1 MVVEALSRRDF
12 LKRIGRGAAAAVAVP
27 WTKLLSAPELA
38 AKVAAPFKIGAGS
51 MVNPQALFKYYSGQ
65 FKDRVM
71 DSGITLVDAIEDQP
85 TPIDTPATNVFTAN
99 KYFNRTQMDARSVNW
114 VTKGMVDMYA
124 GGKLNPHDEATI
136 APTVAMWDNMI
147 GHESL
152 LEDPN
157 FPDWAKD
164 LLARGMA
171 HSEAEDEEPGSG
183 KMSDEDFKRFETLM
197 DSSYFDEDP
206 AGEVFDYEQEEM
218 EDMLKDRTG
227 APDNVKW
234 RGSLG
239 PSQEGDTIDVANGRP
254 GKFPE
259 QWQFMIPSGSKKNE
273 LIGSVFDYI
282 ISLEREGIG
291 FDELRAMNFER
302 EFLPGVGNYVKRMVV
317 AYQALAKS
325 DAQQTANSDDQKA
338 KAKDDDERGEVP
350 SRHPYGVGSPQSGL
364 QTASTKPTFKEFF
377 NGRYRDAQD

>member
-1 MVVEALSRRDF
+1 MSSIVQIVLEALSRRDF
-12 LKRIGRGAAAAVAVP
+12 IKNIGRGAAAAVAMP
-27 WTKLLSAPELA
+27 WTRLLSAPELA
-38 AKVAAPFKIGAGS
+38 AKVVAPFKIGAGS
-51 MVNPQALFKYYSGQ
+51 MINPQALFKHYSGQ
-65 FKDRVM
+65 FSDRVR
-71 DSGITLVDAIEDQP
+71 DSGIEMVNMAHAKPEYSGPDWESERKAYY
-85 TPIDTPATNVFTAN
+85 A
-99 KYFNRTQMDARSVNW
+99 RTEMDVRSMNW

-124 GGKLNPHDEATI
+124 GGKKDPHDEATL
-136 APTVAMWDNMI
+136 APTVAQWDNMI

-218 EDMLKDRTG
+218 EDMLRGRSG

-234 RGSLG
+234 LGSHG
-239 PSQEGDTIDVANGRP
+239 ASQD
-254 GKFPE
+254 K
-259 QWQFMIPSGSKKNE
+259 QWQHMIPPGGDDNE
-273 LIGSVFDYI
+273 LIGNVFDYI
-282 ISLEREGIG
+282 INLEREGIG
-291 FDELRAMNFER
+291 FDKLRKMNFEL
-302 EFLPGVGNYVKRMVV
+302 EFLPQVGDYVRKMVV
-317 AYQALAKS
+317 AHQALGQAR
-325 DAQQTANSDDQKA
+325 AQQTADQDAQKA
-338 KAKDDDERGEVP
+338 QAKDDDERGEVP